1 MISRAPHTP
10 SRLRL
15 FGYYGSLVLTVFALA
30 GALITLLQQGPAI
43 QERERRRVA
52 YAATATH
59 LAQNPPAPSPTF
71 SAPTPTPYPLLPSAT
86 PVFLP
91 TSSDLRILPT
101 PVPAATL
108 PPGAPP
114 RATPHPRQ
122 LQYDLINFLVLGS
135 DRDGGTGAYR
145 TDVIVVVSANRTTQT
160 VNLLSIPRD
169 LYVYIP
175 GWGMDRIN
183 TAEVHQTQIQSTAH
197 RLGLLAET
205 IEYNLGITIH
215 HLARVDF
222 EGFRTLVDQ
231 LGGLSIPVDCAVSG
245 YRLRSPEL
253 DPDVLASWDPFVLEP
268 GVHQL
273 DGSLALWYVRQ
284 RMDSSDFERNR
295 RQQIVLR
302 ALWHKVRESNLIQSL
317 PAIWEQLTR
326 IVETDLTLEEAL
338 GLLPLLLSLDE
349 SRLEGHFLGLD
360 EVNLWQAPDGANVL
374 VVDPLPFQATIEH
387 FLTPPTQNRL
397 AQERAHVAVLNA
409 SPVADADRLA
419 AARLQWTGL
428 VATPQ
433 GVAGSEHFART
444 TIYDH
449 TGRVKG
455 SSLEA
460 IQRALGVTDADV
472 VSLPD
477 PGRIVDFTVVV
488 GENYIPCVTSPWRAF
503 PQPE

>member
-1 MISRAPHTP
+1 M
-10 SRLRL
+10 
-15 FGYYGSLVLTVFALA
+15 
-30 GALITLLQQGPAI
+30 
-43 QERERRRVA
+43 RRVA
-52 YAATATH
+52 YAATATR
-59 LAQNPPAPSPTF
+59 LAHSASAPSPTF
-71 SAPTPTPYPLLPSAT
+71 AAATATPPPSPLPPSVT
-86 PVFLP
+86 PVFFP
-91 TSSDLRILPT
+91 TSSDLHILPT
-101 PVPAATL
+101 PLPSVTL

-122 LQYDLINFLVLGS
+122 FEYDLLNFLILGS
-135 DRDGGTGAYR
+135 DRNGGTGAYR
-145 TDVIVVVSANRTTQT
+145 TDAIVVVSVNRTTQT

-183 TAEVHQTQIQSTAH
+183 TAEVHQMQIQSTSH

-222 EGFRTLVDQ
+222 EGFRSLIDQ
-231 LGGLSIPVDCAVSG
+231 LGGLDIPVDCAVSG

-253 DPDVLASWDPFVLEP
+253 NPDEAANWDPFTLET
-268 GVHQL
+268 GVHRL

-302 ALWHKVRESNLIQSL
+302 ALWHKIRENDLAQSL
-317 PAIWEQLTR
+317 PLVWEQLNR
-326 IVETDLTLEEAL
+326 MVETDLTLDEAL
-338 GLLPLLLSLDE
+338 GLLPLLLTLDE
-349 SRLEGHFLGLD
+349 SRVEGHFLGLD
-360 EVNLWQAPDGANVL
+360 EVNLWQAPGGANVL
-374 VVDPLPFQATIEH
+374 VIDPIPFQATMQH

-397 AQERAHVAVLNA
+397 AQERARVAVLNA
-409 SPVADADRLA
+409 SSIGDADQLA
-419 AARLQWTGL
+419 AARLQWLGL
-428 VATPQ
+428 VAVPQ
-433 GVAGSEHFART
+433 GMAGAGGAGYFART

-455 SSLEA
+455 SSLAA
-460 IQRALGVTDADV
+460 IQGALGVADSDV

-477 PGRIVDFTVVV
+477 PGRAVDFTVVV
-488 GENYIPCVTSPWRAF
+488 GQNYIPCVTSPWRPF